1 MVVGIHQLHYLPWL
15 RYFHKIA
22 SCDIFVA
29 LDNIQFNK
37 NGWQN
42 RNKIKNPRGWVYLT
56 VPVIQRFQQNL
67 EDVKIDN
74 NTRWRDIHRN
84 ALNTNY
90 GKSGYFKEY
99 KNFFEEIYKKE
110 WDYLNVLTY
119 EMLLFFV
126 QALGIKTKIIRSS
139 ELKVEGEDTTRLLN
153 ICKILGADTY
163 LSGAYAARVYLEPK
177 LFEEAGI
184 KIVYQ
189 EWHCP
194 AYTQQFN
201 HLGFIPDLA
210 IVDLLFNEGGRS
222 LGILLNSR

>member
-1 MVVGIHQLHYLPWL
+1 MIVAIHQLHYLPWL

-42 RNKIKNPRGWVYLT
+42 RNKIKNPQGWIYLT
-56 VPVIQRFQQNL
+56 VPVSQKFQQSL
-67 EDVKIDN
+67 DEVRIDN
-74 NTRWRDIHRN
+74 HIRWRDIHRN
-84 ALNTNY
+84 SLNTNY
-90 GKSGYFKEY
+90 GKSGHYKEY
-99 KNFFEEIYKKE
+99 KNFFDEIYKKE
-110 WDYLNVLTY
+110 WSYLNALNY

-126 QALGIKTKIIRSS
+126 QALGIKTKIVRSS
-139 ELKVEGEDTTRLLN
+139 ELKVEGEDSTRLLN
-153 ICKILGADTY
+153 ICKAFGADTY
-163 LSGAYAARVYLEPK
+163 LSGAYAAQVYLEPK

-184 KIVYQ
+184 KIIYQ

-194 AYTQQFN
+194 VYTQQFN

-210 IVDLLFNEGGRS
+210 IVDLLFNEGERS
-222 LGILLNSR
+222 LDILLNSR